1 MAFKKRQAEEE
12 FISERKEAAK
22 ALALKDQEGRQFYS
36 YAEKCL
42 KEWSE
47 QGKNVKPLILELKNK
62 QGKLFQ

>member
-1 MAFKKRQAEEE
+1 MSIKKNLAEEE
-12 FISERKEAAK
+12 FLNERREAAK

-42 KEWSE
+42 KEWNDS
-47 QGKNVKPLILELKNK
+47 GKNVKPLILELKTK